1 MFLLNQYTGLYTD
14 YYEMTMAQG
23 YFLNGMK
30 DTPVVFDYFFRKC
43 PYEGSYVVFSGLQ
56 EMLETLTS
64 FSFSGEVIDYLAGFG
79 FNNRFLDWLK
89 DFRFSADIFSV
100 TEGEVVFPYEPCIRI
115 EGNIIECQ
123 LVETLVLNLINFES
137 LIATKAARI
146 KLVAGNRQLMDFG
159 LRRAQ
164 GLGGLQA
171 SRAAVAGG
179 FNRTSNLLS
188 AFQNGLEPSGTM
200 AHSWVQAFED
210 EYTAFRVYADLYPE
224 SCVLLVDTID
234 TLKSG
239 LPNAIKV
246 AMEMKARGVKLVG
259 IRLDSG
265 DLSYLSKKARAM
277 LDDAGLQYVQII
289 ASNQLDEYVI
299 KSLTEQSAPIDGF
312 GIGTAIASGKD
323 SGALDGVYKLS
334 MINNSPTYKR
344 SENPTKTTFPGKKVL
359 YRYADQNG
367 LFQADA
373 VALEGEEVIER
384 IVHPFEAGKQLLTG
398 NFQQEKL
405 LHKVMG
411 HGKILIEKRAVG
423 EVAEYLQSRI
433 MHLPGEHTRLLN
445 PHIYK
450 VGISPAL
457 YKLITEIN

>member
-1 MFLLNQYTGLYTD
+1 MLPLSQYTGLYTD
-14 YYEMTMAQG
+14 YYELTMAQG

-56 EMLETLTS
+56 EMLETLTA
-64 FSFSGEVIDYLAGFG
+64 FSFGGEAIQYLAVHGFDH
-79 FNNRFLDWLK
+79 RFLDWLK
-89 DFRFSADIFSV
+89 NFRFTADVFSV
-100 TEGEVVFPYEPCIRI
+100 MEGELVFPYEPCIRI

-123 LVETLVLNLINFES
+123 LVETLLLNVINFES

-146 KLVAGNRQLMDFG
+146 KRVAGNRQLMDFG
-159 LRRAQ
+159 FRRAQ
-164 GLGGLQA
+164 GLGGIQA

-188 AFQNGLEPSGTM
+188 AFQHGLEPSGTM
-200 AHSWVQAFED
+200 AHSWIQAFED

-224 SCVLLVDTID
+224 SCVFLVDTYD

-246 AMEMKARGVKLVG
+246 ALEMKARGVKLLG

-265 DLSYLSKKARAM
+265 DLSYLSKKARRM

-289 ASNQLDEYVI
+289 VSNQLDEYVI
-299 KSLTEQSAPIDGF
+299 KSLLEQSAPIDGF

-334 MINNSPTYKR
+334 MINDSPTFKR
-344 SENPTKTTFPGKKVL
+344 SENPTKTTFPGKKVI

-373 VALEGEEVIER
+373 VALESEGAIER
-384 IVHPFEAGKQLLTG
+384 ILHPFETGKQLLTG
-398 NFQQEKL
+398 NYQREEL
-405 LHKVMG
+405 IHKVME
-411 HGKILIEKRAVG
+411 HGKIIIEKRAAV
-423 EVAEYLQSRI
+423 EAAEYLQSRI
-433 MHLPGEHTRLLN
+433 KQLPGEHTRLLN

-450 VGISPAL
+450 VGISPGL
-457 YKLITEIN
+457 YKLINEMH

>member
-1 MFLLNQYTGLYTD
+1 MLPLSQYTGLYTD
-14 YYEMTMAQG
+14 YYELTMAQG

-56 EMLETLTS
+56 EMLETLTA
-64 FSFSGEVIDYLAGFG
+64 FSFGGEAIQYLAGYG
-79 FNNRFLDWLK
+79 FDHRFLDWLK
-89 DFRFSADIFSV
+89 NFRFTADVFSV
-100 TEGEVVFPYEPCIRI
+100 MEGELVFPYEPCIRI

-123 LVETLVLNLINFES
+123 LVETLLLNVINFES

-146 KLVAGNRQLMDFG
+146 KRVAGNRQLMDFG
-159 LRRAQ
+159 FRRAQ
-164 GLGGLQA
+164 GLGGIQA
-171 SRAAVAGG
+171 SRAAIAGG

-200 AHSWVQAFED
+200 AHSWIQAFED
-210 EYTAFRVYADLYPE
+210 EYTAFRIYADLYPE
-224 SCVLLVDTID
+224 SCVFLVDTYD

-246 AMEMKARGVKLVG
+246 ALEMKARGVKLLG

-265 DLSYLSKKARAM
+265 DLSYLSKKARRM

-289 ASNQLDEYVI
+289 VSNQLDEYVI
-299 KSLTEQSAPIDGF
+299 KSLLEQSAPIDGF

-334 MINNSPTYKR
+334 MINDSPTYKR
-344 SENPTKTTFPGKKVL
+344 SENPTKTTFPGKKVI

-373 VALEGEEVIER
+373 VALESEEAIER
-384 IVHPFEAGKQLLTG
+384 ILHPFETGKQLLTG
-398 NFQQEKL
+398 NYLREKL
-405 LHKVMG
+405 IHKVME
-411 HGKILIEKRAVG
+411 HGKIIIEKRAAV
-423 EVAEYLQSRI
+423 EAAEYLQSRI
-433 MHLPGEHTRLLN
+433 KHLPGEHTRLLN

-450 VGISPAL
+450 VGISPGL
-457 YKLITEIN
+457 YKLINELH

>member
-1 MFLLNQYTGLYTD
+1 MLPLKQYTGLYTD
-14 YYEMTMAQG
+14 FYELTMAQG

-43 PYEGSYVVFSGLQ
+43 PYEGSFVVLSGLQ
-56 EMLETLTS
+56 ELLETLTA
-64 FSFSGEVIDYLAGFG
+64 FSFSGEEIQYLSGYG
-79 FNNRFLDWLK
+79 FNDRFLDWLNN
-89 DFRFSADIFSV
+89 FRFTADVFSV
-100 TEGEVVFPYEPCIRI
+100 MEGELVFPYEPCIRI
-115 EGNIIECQ
+115 EGTIIECQ
-123 LVETLVLNLINFES
+123 LVETLVLNLVNFES

-146 KLVAGNRQLMDFG
+146 KLVAGDRQLMDFG
-159 LRRAQ
+159 FRRAQ

-179 FNRTSNLLS
+179 FNRTSNVLS

-210 EYTAFRVYADLYPE
+210 EYTAFRVYADLYPQ
-224 SCVLLVDTID
+224 SCVFLVDTYD

-246 AMEMKARGVKLVG
+246 ALEMKSRGVKLLG

-265 DLSYLSKKARAM
+265 DLSYLSKKARGM
-277 LDDAGLQYVQII
+277 LDDAGLQFVQII
-289 ASNQLDEYVI
+289 VSNQLDEYVV
-299 KSLTEQSAPIDGF
+299 KSLMEQSAPIDGF

-334 MINNSPTYKR
+334 MINNSPTFKR

-373 VALEGEEVIER
+373 IALESEEVIER
-384 IVHPFEAGKQLLTG
+384 ILHPFEAGKQLLTG
-398 NFQQEKL
+398 NFKQEKL
-405 LHKVMG
+405 LHKVME
-411 HGKILIEKRAVG
+411 HGKILIEKRAAG
-423 EVAEYLQSRI
+423 ETAEYLQSRI
-433 MHLPGEHTRLLN
+433 IHLPDEHTRLLN

-450 VGISPAL
+450 VGISPGL
-457 YKLITEIN
+457 YKLITEMN

>member
-1 MFLLNQYTGLYTD
+1 MLPLNQYTGLYTD
-14 YYEMTMAQG
+14 YYELTMAQG
-23 YFLNGMK
+23 YFLKGMK

-43 PYEGSYVVFSGLQ
+43 PYEGSYVVLSGLQ
-56 EMLETLTS
+56 EMLETLTA
-64 FSFSGEVIDYLAGFG
+64 FSFSGEVIRYLAGYG
-79 FNNRFLDWLK
+79 FNNRFLDWLRN
-89 DFRFSADIFSV
+89 FRFTADVFSV
-100 TEGEVVFPYEPCIRI
+100 MEGEVVFPYEPCIRI
-115 EGNIIECQ
+115 EGTIIECQ

-137 LIATKAARI
+137 LIATKPARI

-159 LRRAQ
+159 FRRAQ

-179 FNRTSNLLS
+179 FNRTSNVLS

-210 EYTAFRVYADLYPE
+210 EYTAFRIYADLYPE
-224 SCVLLVDTID
+224 SCVFLVDTYD

-246 AMEMKARGVKLVG
+246 ALEMKSRGLKLVG

-265 DLSYLSKKARAM
+265 DLSYLSKKARRM
-277 LDDAGLQYVQII
+277 LDDAGLQFVQII
-289 ASNQLDEYVI
+289 VSNQLDEYVI
-299 KSLTEQSAPIDGF
+299 KSLMEQAAPIDGY

-334 MINNSPTYKR
+334 MINGSPTYKR

-373 VALEGEEVIER
+373 IALESEEVIER
-384 IVHPFEAGKQLLTG
+384 IIHPFESGKQLMTG

-405 LHKVMG
+405 LHKVME
-411 HGKILIEKRAVG
+411 HGKILIEKRAAG
-423 EVAEYLQSRI
+423 EVAAYLHSRI
-433 MHLPGEHTRLLN
+433 MKLPGEHTRLLN

-450 VGISPAL
+450 VGISPGL
-457 YKLITEIN
+457 YKLITEMS